1 MSFTK
6 ESEWVFG
13 LPYFWA

>member
-1 MSFTK
+1 MNFTK

-13 LPYFWA
+13 LPYMY